1 MSWVPG
7 RGWIINATCINIDD
21 LRGVTLQAFIIQLI
35 GAILTLISTT
45 MICMVYWQPVCRCCK
60 RMNRISPE
68 DFGEAL
74 NEYIE
79 MQRRIQTQTETQA
92 V

>member
-1 MSWVPG
+1 MSWVWPY
-7 RGWIINATCINIDD
+7 RYVFNATCVNIDD
-21 LRGVTLQAFIIQLI
+21 LKGVTLQVFIIQLV
-35 GAILTLISTT
+35 GAILTLVSTS
-45 MICMVYWQPVCRCCK
+45 MVCMVYWQPVCRCCK

-74 NEYIE
+74 TEYIE
-79 MQRRIQTQTETQA
+79 TQRRAQN